1 MRGHVYMGDPAPRSG
16 SELTGPHPLIVI
28 STDAINEAK
37 GWMSITV
44 IPISS
49 SARPRPPLTV
59 ELPAGTA
66 GLTRDCRALCHQIT
80 TLDRKKLGR
89 FLGVLPEEYL
99 VQIEEAVCAA
109 LDLPTS

>member
-1 MRGHVYMGDPAPRSG
+1 MRGHVYMGDFTPRSG

-28 STDAINEAK
+28 SNDAINEAK
-37 GWMSITV
+37 NWMSITV

-66 GLTRDCRALCHQIT
+66 GLTKDSRALCHQIT
-80 TLDRKKLGR
+80 TIDRTKLGR
-89 FLGVLPEEYL
+89 LLGVLPEEYL
-99 VQIEEAVCAA
+99 EQVEEAIRAT
-109 LDLPTS
+109 LDLS